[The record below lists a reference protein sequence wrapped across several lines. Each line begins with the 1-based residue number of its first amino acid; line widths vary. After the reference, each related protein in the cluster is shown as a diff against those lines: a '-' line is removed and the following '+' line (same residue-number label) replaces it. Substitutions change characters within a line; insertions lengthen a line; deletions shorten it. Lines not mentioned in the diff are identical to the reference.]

1 MTIRPAT
8 RVGSATQIGPVSKTR
23 AALPTVCLFVL
34 ALSPACAAAAAEVE
48 DDALVLGWENIF
60 TRNQGAILPA
70 RPRSRQAAISP
81 DGAWVAVSAS
91 TPDFSGIFLVAVD
104 GARRQSRPPGMPSA

>member
-60 TRNQGAILPA
+60 TRNQGA
-70 RPRSRQAAISP
+70 RQAAISP

>member
-34 ALSPACAAAAAEVE
+34 ALSPACAAPAAEVE
-48 DDALVLGWENIF
+48 DDALALGWENIF
-60 TRNQGAILPA
+60 T
-70 RPRSRQAAISP
+70 RQAAISP